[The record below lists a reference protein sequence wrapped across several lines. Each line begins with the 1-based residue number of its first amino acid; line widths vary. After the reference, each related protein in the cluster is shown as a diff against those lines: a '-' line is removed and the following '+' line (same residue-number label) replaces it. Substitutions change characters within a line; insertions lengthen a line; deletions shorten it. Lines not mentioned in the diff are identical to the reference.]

1 MSDVNKTRKTTKPEE
16 TAKIPPPTLEQKDL
30 KTKTGAELANT
41 KNKGKS
47 SVVPTQN
54 RPKGKQV
61 RFYWDKTEAVIPSK
75 SKIKKLNC
83 EGKRKEQTRV
93 NEEVFCAGTGPVR
106 I

>member
-47 SVVPTQN
+47 LVVPT
-54 RPKGKQV
+54 
-61 RFYWDKTEAVIPSK
+61 
-75 SKIKKLNC
+75 
-83 EGKRKEQTRV
+83 
-93 NEEVFCAGTGPVR
+93 
-106 I
+106 